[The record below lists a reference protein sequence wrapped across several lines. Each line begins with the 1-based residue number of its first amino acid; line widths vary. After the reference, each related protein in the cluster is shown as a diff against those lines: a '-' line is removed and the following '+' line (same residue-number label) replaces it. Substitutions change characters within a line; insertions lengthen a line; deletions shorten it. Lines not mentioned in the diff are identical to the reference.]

1 MAKRGNKILC
11 DNSYCRKVIPE
22 NSFDDGKHDAP
33 QELQPF
39 VEANRLLT
47 ARRERGEK
55 VAGELWTPQSA
66 HEMVREGKSP
76 VLPQEGNGGS

>member
-11 DNSYCRKVIPE
+11 DNPYCGKVIPE

-33 QELQPF
+33 KELKTF
-39 VEANRLLT
+39 VVANRQLT
-47 ARRERGEK
+47 ARHERGEK
-55 VAGELWTPQSA
+55 VSGELWTPQKA

-76 VLPQEGNGGS
+76 LSPQEGKAGN